1 MSHRSNSHINV
12 NSKGHLTIGGCDA
25 VTLAKRFGTPLYVID
40 EDAVRRAC
48 RSYVEEFGARYPD
61 VRVIYASKALMVKAI
76 ALLVLEEGLSLDVC
90 SGGELYTAVAAG
102 CPPDRIYFHGNS
114 KTAAEVEFALSVGV
128 VRFIADSLDELRLID
143 RLARSKGLIANA
155 MLRLTPGIEAHT
167 HDYIKTGQIDS
178 KFGIVIPNG
187 DALRAVGI
195 AKGLANVRLTG
206 LHCHIG
212 SQVFEMEPFVDAV
225 DIMMS
230 FARQAYEA
238 TGFVMEELD
247 IGGGLGIRYN
257 SKDDPITAGDLARAV
272 APALREA
279 ASRHGLPLPTLLL
292 EPGRSIVG
300 EAGTTL
306 YAVNSVKRIE
316 GVRTYVSVDGGMAD
330 NPRVALYQAEYEA
343 ALANRAAS
351 PGRENME
358 TLETVSIAGNCC
370 ESGDMLVWDISMPR
384 PEVGDTVAVF
394 CTGAYNYSMASN
406 YNRYPRPAVV
416 LVRDGRADVIV
427 ERETYADLAMRDV
440 VPPRLRSAA
449 AVPCPMAQM
458 GRFSRTAQLQ
468 SQPQPSGG
476 HAHVHAHFRGTVR

>member
-1 MSHRSNSHINV
+1 MNYRSNIHSSA
-12 NSKGHLTIGGCDA
+12 NSKGHLTVGGCDTVA
-25 VTLAKRFGTPLYVID
+25 LAKRFGTPLYVID

-48 RSYVEEFGARYPD
+48 RAYVEEFGARYPD

-76 ALLVLEEGLSLDVC
+76 ALLVMEEGLSLDVC
-90 SGGELYTAVAAG
+90 SGGELYTAISAG
-102 CPPDRIYFHGNS
+102 CPADHIYFHGNS
-114 KTAAEVEFALSVGV
+114 KTAAEIAFALSVGV
-128 VRFIADSLDELRLID
+128 FRFVVDSLDELYVID
-143 RLARSKGLIANA
+143 RLARSKGLVANV

-167 HDYIKTGQIDS
+167 HEYIKTGQIDS

-195 AKGLANVRLTG
+195 AKRLANVRLTG

-212 SQVFEMEPFVDAV
+212 SQVFEMEPFVDTI
-225 DIMMS
+225 DIMMN
-230 FARQAYEA
+230 FAKQAHEA
-238 TGFVMEELD
+238 TGFIMEELN

-257 SKDDPITAGDLARAV
+257 LKDDPITARDLAEAV
-272 APALREA
+272 APALIDA
-279 ASRHGLPLPTLLL
+279 ASRYGLPLPSLLL

-306 YAVNSVKRIE
+306 YTVNAVKRIE

-343 ALANRAAS
+343 ALANRSAI
-351 PGRENME
+351 PGQDSMDA
-358 TLETVSIAGNCC
+358 LETVSVAGNCC
-370 ESGDMLVWDISMPR
+370 ESGDMLVWDVTMPR
-384 PEVGDTVAVF
+384 PEVGDTLAVF

-427 ERETYADLAMRDV
+427 ERETYADLAARDS
-440 VPPRLRSAA
+440 VPIRLRPAA
-449 AVPCPMAQM
+449 ARPAAAELAHRDSAGAQ
-458 GRFSRTAQLQ
+458 SR
-468 SQPQPSGG
+468 
-476 HAHVHAHFRGTVR
+476 

>member
-1 MSHRSNSHINV
+1 VSYRGISCASANSR
-12 NSKGHLTIGGCDA
+12 GHLTIGGCDA
-25 VTLAKRFGTPLYVID
+25 ITLAKRFGTPLHVID

-48 RSYVEEFGARYPD
+48 RSYVQEFGARYPD
-61 VRVIYASKALMVKAI
+61 VRVVYASKALMVKAI
-76 ALLVLEEGLSLDVC
+76 ALLVMEEGLSLDVC
-90 SGGELYTAVAAG
+90 SGGELYTAIFAG
-102 CPPDRIYFHGNS
+102 CPADHIYFHGNS
-114 KTAAEVEFALSVGV
+114 KTAVEIAFALSVGV
-128 VRFIADSLDELRLID
+128 YRFVADGLDELYLID
-143 RLARSKGLIANA
+143 RLARSKNLVANV

-195 AKGLANVRLTG
+195 AKGLGNVRLTG

-225 DIMMS
+225 DIMMD
-230 FARQAYEA
+230 FARQAHEA

-257 SKDDPITAGDLARAV
+257 SKDDPITPRDLAEAV
-272 APALREA
+272 APALIDA
-279 ASRHGLPLPTLLL
+279 ASRYGLPLPSLLL

-306 YAVNSVKRIE
+306 YTVNAVKRIE

-343 ALANRAAS
+343 ALANRMAVRGQEGLDSLESPAS
-351 PGRENME
+351 PA
-358 TLETVSIAGNCC
+358 TPATSDSCETVSVAGNCC
-370 ESGDMLVWDISMPR
+370 ESGDMLVWDVAMPR
-384 PEVGDTVAVF
+384 PEVGDTLAVF

-427 ERETYADLAMRDV
+427 ERETYADLAAHDL
-440 VPPRLRSAA
+440 VPARLRPASPRPAA
-449 AVPCPMAQM
+449 AGSAHRDAGAQ
-458 GRFSRTAQLQ
+458 SR
-468 SQPQPSGG
+468 
-476 HAHVHAHFRGTVR
+476 